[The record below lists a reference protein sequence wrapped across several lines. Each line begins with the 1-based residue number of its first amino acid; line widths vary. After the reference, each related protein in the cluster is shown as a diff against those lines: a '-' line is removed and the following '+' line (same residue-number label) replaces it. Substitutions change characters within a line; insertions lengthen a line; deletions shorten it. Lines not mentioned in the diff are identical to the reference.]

1 MDQVT
6 GALSGIRVV
15 DMTQTVMGPSATQML
30 GDHGADIIKIESP
43 TGDTTRQVPPK
54 KSADMG
60 CAYLQLNRNK
70 RSVVLDLKRPEH
82 LQAMQGLLKT
92 ADIFIYTFRPEAMS
106 RLGLSPEQVGALNPD
121 LITVSLVGFGQ
132 GGPYT
137 GRPVYEDLIQGLTAV
152 TSLLMQTGS
161 PEPHYVPVAFNDRAV
176 GLFAACAMLTALFHR
191 AQTGEAQHI
200 EVPMFESMAQF
211 VLGDHMGG
219 RAFDPPT
226 GPPRYPRTLTPERRP
241 YKTCY
246 GYICAI
252 IYTDAHWRS
261 FGKIIG
267 RPDLLEEDERF
278 RDLGTRTVHAN
289 ATYALVRSIMPSRT
303 TEEWLQIFADADVPA
318 TPLHTLES
326 IFDDPHL
333 NATGFFERTEHPTE
347 GTLLTVRGPAQ
358 WSRTP
363 PQLRRP
369 APHRGEHTAEVLQ
382 QLGYSEAEAQ
392 QLAMDGD
399 SWAP

>member
-1 MDQVT
+1 MST
-6 GALSGIRVV
+6 GALSGVRVI
-15 DMTQTVMGPSATQML
+15 DMTATVMGPSATQLL
-30 GDHGADIIKIESP
+30 GDHGADVIKIESP
-43 TGDTTRQVPPK
+43 VGDTTRQVPPK

-70 RSVVLDLKRPEH
+70 RSVVLDLKQPAH
-82 LQAMQGLLKT
+82 LRAMQQLLVT
-92 ADIFIYTFRPEAMS
+92 ADVFIYAFRPEAMA
-106 RLGLSPEQVGALNPD
+106 RLGLSPADVTALNPK
-121 LITVSLVGFGQ
+121 LITVSLVGFGT
-132 GGPYT
+132 GGPYA

-152 TSLLMQTGS
+152 PSLLMLTGS
-161 PEPHYVPVAFNDRAV
+161 PEPQYVPVAFNDRAV

-191 AQTGEAQHI
+191 ARTGEAQHI

-219 RAFDPPT
+219 RSFDPPS
-226 GPPRYPRTLTPERRP
+226 GPPGYPRTLTPERRP
-241 YKTCY
+241 YKTSD

-267 RPDLLEEDERF
+267 RPGLLEDDERF
-278 RDLGTRTVHAN
+278 RDLGARTVHADV
-289 ATYALVRSIMPSRT
+289 AYALVRSIMPSRT
-303 TEEWLQIFADADVPA
+303 TAAWLQIFADADVPA

-326 IFDDPHL
+326 IFEDPHL

-363 PQLRRP
+363 PQLHRP
-369 APHRGEHTAEVLQ
+369 APHRGEHTAEVFQ
-382 QLGYSEAEAQ
+382 EIGYSETEAQ
-392 QLAMDGD
+392 QLALDGK
-399 SWAP
+399 SWAR

>member
-1 MDQVT
+1 MT
-6 GALSGIRVV
+6 GALAGVRVV
-15 DMTQTVMGPSATQML
+15 DMTSTVMGPSSTQLL
-30 GDHGADIIKIESP
+30 GDHGADVIKVESP
-43 TGDTTRQVPPK
+43 AGDTTRHVPPMN
-54 KSADMG
+54 SSDMG

-70 RSVVLDLKRPEH
+70 RSIVLDLKQQEH
-82 LQAMQGLLKT
+82 MRAMRELLKT
-92 ADIFIYTFRPEAMS
+92 ADVFVYSIRPNAMA
-106 RLGLSPEQVGALNPD
+106 RLGLSPEDLAGLNPK
-121 LITVSLVGFGQ
+121 LITVSLVGFGE

-152 TSLLMQTGS
+152 PSLLMRTGS

-176 GLFAACAMLTALFHR
+176 GLFAASAMLAALYHK

-219 RAFDPPT
+219 RAFEPPN
-226 GPPRYPRTLTPERRP
+226 GPAGYPRTLTPERRP
-241 YKTCY
+241 YKTSD

-252 IYTDAHWRS
+252 IYTDTHWRS
-261 FGKIIG
+261 FGKLVG
-267 RPDLLEEDERF
+267 RPNLLEEDERF
-278 RDLGTRTVHAN
+278 TDLRARTVHAD
-289 ATYALVRSIMPSRT
+289 ATYAFVRSIMPTRT
-303 TEEWLQIFADADVPA
+303 TAEWLQLLNDADVPA

-347 GTLLTVRGPAQ
+347 GTLLTVRGPAN

-363 PQLRRP
+363 PELRRP
-369 APHRGEHTAEVLQ
+369 APHRGEHTTEVLQ
-382 QLGYSEAEAQ
+382 EIGYSEADAQ
-392 QLAMDGD
+392 KVATAGR
-399 SWAP
+399 SWTA